1 MYYRKLEKLKFLD
14 RQLCSKKSQYIISLL
29 IAPSEGGK
37 GFSPKKISP
46 FEHTHLESAS
56 HPGKPSKKAPKHPT
70 SPNPQHI
77 FIGGG

>member
-1 MYYRKLEKLKFLD
+1 M
-14 RQLCSKKSQYIISLL
+14 
-29 IAPSEGGK
+29 APSEGGK

-56 HPGKPSKKAPKHPT
+56 HPEKPSKKAPKHPT

-77 FIGGG
+77 LIGGG